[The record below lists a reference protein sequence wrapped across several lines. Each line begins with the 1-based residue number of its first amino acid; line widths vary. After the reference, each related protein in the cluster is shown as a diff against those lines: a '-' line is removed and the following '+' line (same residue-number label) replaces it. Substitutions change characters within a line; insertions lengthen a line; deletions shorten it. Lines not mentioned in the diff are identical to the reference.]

1 MEGVRVDE
9 GIAFG
14 SVDAESVDPFEF
26 KNQFFGGEIENFYPR
41 MEEVQRACPVHQGSI
56 SGVFGLSGIDTLLA
70 TEDHQLSVLTYGE
83 VEQVLKDPSTFSST
97 PLYDR
102 TLRAPIG
109 ETILGMDPPGHR
121 RFRELIQPAFTRK
134 EMDRWERE
142 FVLDIID
149 SYLTPLVGLGRADLA
164 TDFAF
169 LYPIHVTAIAAGLP
183 VDDFDVFYR
192 DTALLTNVAIS
203 ESQRLA
209 AGERLGGLVR
219 GLIAQR
225 RAEPRQDLISALIR
239 AEFKEAPHPA
249 HQMLTDEEIVAFL
262 RLLVPA
268 GAQTTYRALT
278 NLLCGLLTHDD
289 QLEAVR
295 TDRSLIPQA
304 VEESLRWEVPLTMVF
319 RAATGDGEIAGCPFV
334 TDDVVNLSIGAAN
347 HDGTRWDDPHRFDIF
362 RPAQLHHGFG
372 SGPHTCL
379 GIHMAR
385 MELRL
390 AVTTLLDRLPNLR
403 LDPDQPVPAPHGVI
417 QRGTYHLPVVWDA
430 P

>member
-1 MEGVRVDE
+1 VSEP
-9 GIAFG
+9 IAFG

-26 KNQFFGGEIENFYPR
+26 KNQFFGGAIEDFYPR
-41 MEEVQRACPVHQGSI
+41 MEEVQSLCPAHHGSI
-56 SGVFGLSGIDTLLA
+56 SGLFGLAGIDTLLA
-70 TEDHQLSVLTYGE
+70 DEEHQVSVLSFALAD
-83 VEQVLKDPSTFSST
+83 QVLKDPSTYSSV

-102 TLRAPIG
+102 TLRSAIG

-134 EMDRWERE
+134 EMERWERE
-142 FVLDIID
+142 FVVDIVN
-149 SYLTPLVGLGRADLA
+149 SYLAPLIPLGRADLA

-192 DTALLTNVAIS
+192 DTALLTNVAIT
-203 ESQRLA
+203 ETQRLA
-209 AGERLGGLVR
+209 AGERLGSLVLR
-219 GLIAQR
+219 LIAER
-225 RAEPRQDLISALIR
+225 RADPRADLISALIR
-239 AEFKEAPHPA
+239 AEFKEAPDA
-249 HQMLTDEEIVAFL
+249 VHQTLTDEEIVAFL

-268 GAQTTYRALT
+268 GAQTTYRALS
-278 NLLCGLLTHDD
+278 NLLFGLLTHQD
-289 QLEAVR
+289 QLDAVR
-295 TDRSLIPQA
+295 ADRSLIPQA

-319 RAATGDGEIAGCPFV
+319 RSATDDAVVAGCPV
-334 TDDVVNLSIGAAN
+334 SVGVAN
-347 HDGTRWDDPHRFDIF
+347 HDPTRWDHPHEFDIF

-385 MELRL
+385 MELRV
-390 AVTTLLDRLPNLR
+390 AVNTVLDLLPDLR
-403 LDPDQPVPAPHGVI
+403 LDPGEPVTAPHGVI
-417 QRGTYHLPVVWDA
+417 QRGTYHLPVVWDI

>member
-1 MEGVRVDE
+1 MSEP
-9 GIAFG
+9 IAFG

-26 KNQFFGGEIENFYPR
+26 KNQFFGGAIEDFYPR
-41 MEEVQRACPVHQGSI
+41 MEEVQRRCSAHHGSV
-56 SGVFGLSGIDTLLA
+56 SGVFGLAGIDTLLA
-70 TEDHQLSVLTYGE
+70 DEDRQVSVLSFAE
-83 VEQVLKDPSTFSST
+83 ADQVLKDPSTYSSV

-102 TLRAPIG
+102 TLRAAIG

-142 FVLDIID
+142 FVLDIVN
-149 SYLTPLVGLGRADLA
+149 SYLTPLIALGRADLA
-164 TDFAF
+164 SDFAF

-183 VDDFDVFYR
+183 VDDFDTFYR
-192 DTALLTNVAIS
+192 DTALLTNVAIT
-203 ESQRLA
+203 ETQRLA
-209 AGERLGGLVR
+209 AGERLGSLVLR
-219 GLIAQR
+219 LIAER
-225 RAEPRQDLISALIR
+225 RAEPRRDLISALIR
-239 AEFKEAPHPA
+239 AEFKEATDPA
-249 HQMLTDEEIVAFL
+249 HQKLTDEEIVAFL

-278 NLLCGLLTHDD
+278 NLLFGLLTHEE
-289 QLEAVR
+289 QLDAVR

-319 RAATGDGEIAGCPFV
+319 RSATDGAEIAGCPV
-334 TDDVVNLSIGAAN
+334 GANDVVNVSVGVAN
-347 HDGTRWDDPHRFDIF
+347 HDPTRWDRPHEFDIF

-385 MELRL
+385 MELRV
-390 AVTTLLDRLPNLR
+390 AVNTVLDRLPNLR
-403 LDPDQPVPAPHGVI
+403 LDPHEPMPAPHGVI
-417 QRGTYHLPVVWDA
+417 QRGTYHLPVVWDI

>member
-1 MEGVRVDE
+1 MKVAEP
-9 GIAFG
+9 IAFG

-26 KNQFFGGEIENFYPR
+26 KNKFFGGEIEHFYPR
-41 MEEVQRACPVHQGSI
+41 MEEVQGLCPVHQGSI
-56 SGVFGLSGIDTLLA
+56 SGIFGLGGIDTLLA
-70 TEDHQLSVLTYGE
+70 TEDHQLSVLTYEG
-83 VEQVLKDPSTFSST
+83 VEQVFKDPSTFSSV

-102 TLRAPIG
+102 TLRAAIG

-134 EMDRWERE
+134 EMDRWERQ
-142 FVLDIID
+142 FVRDIID
-149 SYLTPLVGLGRADLA
+149 SYLDPLVGLGKADLA

-192 DTALLTNVAIS
+192 DTALLTNVAID
-203 ESQRLA
+203 ETQRLA
-209 AGERLGGLVR
+209 AGERLGSLVLR
-219 GLIAQR
+219 LIAER
-225 RAEPRQDLISALIR
+225 RADPRQDLISALIR
-239 AEFKEAPHPA
+239 AEFKEATDPA
-249 HQMLTDEEIVAFL
+249 HQKLTDEEIVAFL

-278 NLLCGLLTHDD
+278 NLLCGLLTHED

-295 TDRSLIPQA
+295 ADRALIPQA

-319 RAATGDGEIAGCPFV
+319 RSATEEGAIAGCPFV
-334 TDDVVNLSIGAAN
+334 ADDVVNLSVGAAN
-347 HDGTRWDDPHRFDIF
+347 HDPSRWVDPHEFDIF

-390 AVTTLLDRLPNLR
+390 AVSTLLDRLPNLR

-417 QRGTYHLPVVWDA
+417 QRGTYSLPVVWDLA